1 MRRDGGFTL
10 LEVLVAVAVLAI
22 LVLALNSG
30 TRFGLAAWHAQA
42 QRMAR
47 AGDLEPVTR
56 SLRRLIEAADPGTAT
71 DPAPIHGAAHS
82 LAFRADLPDPLG
94 VLPVRH
100 ADVALGVDRA
110 QHLVLRWTP
119 HPHVTRIGPPPPAH
133 EEVLLEG
140 VERVDL
146 SYWSPGQEGSAWP
159 DSWKRPQPPALVRLR
174 LVFAD
179 GDRRHWPDLVT
190 APMRSQ
196 AEQ

>member
-10 LEVLVAVAVLAI
+10 LEVLVAVAVLAV

-42 QRMAR
+42 AR
-47 AGDLEPVTR
+47 TARSADLEPVTR
-56 SLRRLIEAADPGTAT
+56 ALRRLIEGADPGTAT
-71 DPAPIHGAAHS
+71 DPAPVQGAAHT
-82 LAFRADLPDPLG
+82 LAFRADLPDPAG

-110 QHLVLRWTP
+110 GHLVLRWTP
-119 HPHVTRIGPPPPAH
+119 YAHVTRIGPPPPAR
-133 EEVLLEG
+133 EEVLLDG
-140 VERVDL
+140 VRQVDF
-146 SYWSPGQEGSAWP
+146 SYWAPGIEGSVWP
-159 DSWKRPQPPALVRLR
+159 ESWNRPQPPALVRIH

-179 GDRRHWPDLVT
+179 GERRHWPDLVT